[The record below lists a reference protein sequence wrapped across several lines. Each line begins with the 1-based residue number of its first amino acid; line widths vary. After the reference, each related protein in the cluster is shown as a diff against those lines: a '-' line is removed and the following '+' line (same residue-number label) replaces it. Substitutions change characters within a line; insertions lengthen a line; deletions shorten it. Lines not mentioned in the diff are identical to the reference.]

1 MDQKLLDLFPLTPQ
15 SVPLPSHT
23 TTNTTTKSDK
33 EEFVGGDIDTTAP
46 TFSRPK
52 QHMLSLTPLKAHR
65 ILEMLPEAEA
75 KLILSSLSPEIAKE
89 LLVSLSLEFAEVLVR
104 RHSLSLINS
113 DSTST
118 SQAVKEAKS
127 CEVVHGGGRGDSSF
141 SNSVLLVSQGAIDG
155 SDSGKNVERR
165 GGYGGPR
172 TGSCGG
178 DETRNLRLYE
188 LRSRT
193 GHRNEYKREG
203 SGQGNWGSQTDEI
216 SQVTEEFS
224 VEGKKNL
231 DAKKPSGEEDA
242 GPGTKYKA
250 GNVTE
255 EKDPE
260 FESLSSK
267 EFLKPAPGEI
277 YYGPT
282 GRGRGR
288 GFRGGSSSGSSG
300 MSSYEKAPVIEDP
313 SQFPTLG
320 GK

>member
-1 MDQKLLDLFPLTPQ
+1 
-15 SVPLPSHT
+15 
-23 TTNTTTKSDK
+23 
-33 EEFVGGDIDTTAP
+33 
-46 TFSRPK
+46 
-52 QHMLSLTPLKAHR
+52 MLYFF
-65 ILEMLPEAEA
+65 E
-75 KLILSSLSPEIAKE
+75 LIYCVWVYQIS
-89 LLVSLSLEFAEVLVR
+89 
-104 RHSLSLINS
+104 
-113 DSTST
+113 
-118 SQAVKEAKS
+118 VKEAKS

-260 FESLSSK
+260 FEIVTQE
-267 EFLKPAPGEI
+267 EFKKDLE
-277 YYGPT
+277 
-282 GRGRGR
+282 
-288 GFRGGSSSGSSG
+288 
-300 MSSYEKAPVIEDP
+300 EKGKALTFGIETTHFC
-313 SQFPTLG
+313 SCCFVLEQ
-320 GK
+320 